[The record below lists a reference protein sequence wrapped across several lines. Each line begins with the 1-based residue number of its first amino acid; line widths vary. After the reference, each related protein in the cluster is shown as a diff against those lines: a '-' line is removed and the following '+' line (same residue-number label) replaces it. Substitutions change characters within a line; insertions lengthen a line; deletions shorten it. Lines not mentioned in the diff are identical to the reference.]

1 MIAALA
7 ISFVRLI
14 YIFLLKE
21 NITSEEFTSYVFL
34 ISIIAICSSALSPID
49 SIVSRFSRAKTEKIY
64 LSYCLFHIY
73 LRILIITIVS
83 LGIYAL
89 VPLLGGWLVYGLI
102 ASLFLKR
109 ASSRD
114 YLLLISSGLVG
125 GLIGGSIGNN
135 MDIPQNLWWMREIIK
150 IGVTIVAMYTIQ
162 IIRLQI
168 YNFRNN
174 T

>member
-1 MIAALA
+1 MQ
-7 ISFVRLI
+7 V
-14 YIFLLKE
+14 
-21 NITSEEFTSYVFL
+21 
-34 ISIIAICSSALSPID
+34 
-49 SIVSRFSRAKTEKIY
+49 
-64 LSYCLFHIY
+64 
-73 LRILIITIVS
+73 
-83 LGIYAL
+83 IYAV

-135 MDIPQNLWWMREIIK
+135 MEIPQNLWWMREVIK
-150 IGVTIVAMYTIQ
+150 IGITIVAMYTIQ

-174 T
+174 I